1 MLSIRNL
8 SFAYNSKPVLNGV
21 SFEVGPGR
29 LCALLGPN
37 GSGKTT
43 ILKCCL
49 NQLAVRSGAIRLDGR
64 DVARCSPRELSRLV
78 AHVPQEHHPP
88 FPFTTREVVLMGRTP
103 HLSPALRLDPMHGR
117 KVEEALAVFGLE
129 GLAGRPYTELSGGQ
143 RQLVLLARAYAQET
157 RLILMDE
164 PTASLDFY
172 NQLKIW
178 RLAGRIAREGRT
190 VVVTTHHPNHV
201 LWFCDMAVALE
212 GGRVIVSGSP
222 GEVLTEGV
230 LSRLYS
236 DAGVLADHNGTRMV
250 LPAEL
255 G

>member
-1 MLSIRNL
+1 MLSIENL

-21 SFEVGPGR
+21 TFEVGPGR

-49 NQLAVRSGAIRLDGR
+49 NQLAFRRGAIRLGGR
-64 DVARCSPRELSRLV
+64 DVSACSPRELSRLV

-103 HLSPALRLDPMHGR
+103 HLSPALRLDRRHTE
-117 KVEEALAVFGLE
+117 KVAEALAVFELE
-129 GLAGRPYTELSGGQ
+129 GLAGKPYTELSGGQ
-143 RQLVLLARAYAQET
+143 RQLVLLARAYAQDT
-157 RLILMDE
+157 QLILMDE

-178 RLAGRIAREGRT
+178 RLARRIAGESRT

-212 GGRVIVSGSP
+212 GGRVVGLGSP
-222 GEVLTEGV
+222 GDVLTESA
-230 LSRLYS
+230 LRQLYGDS
-236 DAGVLADHNGTRMV
+236 GVLADHNGTRMV